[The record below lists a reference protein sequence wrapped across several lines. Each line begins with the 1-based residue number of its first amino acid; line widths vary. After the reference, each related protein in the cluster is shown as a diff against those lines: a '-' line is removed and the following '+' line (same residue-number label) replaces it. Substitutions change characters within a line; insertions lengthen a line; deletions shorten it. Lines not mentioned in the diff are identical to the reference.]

1 MLVNNEKKGSISIL
15 NRLYYN
21 PFMIITI
28 EDKQFDTKQITQL
41 YPAAVVKTG
50 YEDETTQV
58 SLEWIE
64 VEAKG
69 KVEIVG
75 YGLFIHLGEE
85 EKHTFMFDTKEEMD
99 AAVGRIAAQLQK

>member
-1 MLVNNEKKGSISIL
+1 
-15 NRLYYN
+15 
-21 PFMIITI
+21 MIITI
-28 EDKQFDTKQITQL
+28 EDKQFDTKDITQL

-50 YEDETTQV
+50 HEDETTQV

-75 YGLFIHLGEE
+75 YGLFVNLGEE
-85 EKHTFMFDTKEEMD
+85 EKHSFMFDTKEEMD
-99 AAVGRIAAQLQK
+99 AAAGRIAAQLQK

>member
-1 MLVNNEKKGSISIL
+1 
-15 NRLYYN
+15 
-21 PFMIITI
+21 MIITI
-28 EDKQFDTKQITQL
+28 EDKQFDTKYITQL

-58 SLEWIE
+58 SLEWIA

-75 YGLFIHLGEE
+75 YGLFVHLGDE

-99 AAVGRIAAQLQK
+99 AAAGRIAAQLQK

>member
-1 MLVNNEKKGSISIL
+1 
-15 NRLYYN
+15 
-21 PFMIITI
+21 MIITI
-28 EDKQFDTKQITQL
+28 EDKQFDTKKITQL

-64 VEAKG
+64 IEAKG

-75 YGLFIHLGEE
+75 YGLFVHLGEK
-85 EKHTFMFDTKEEMD
+85 EKYTFMFDTKEEMD
-99 AAVGRIAAQLQK
+99 AAAGRIAAQLQP

>member
-1 MLVNNEKKGSISIL
+1 
-15 NRLYYN
+15 
-21 PFMIITI
+21 MIITI
-28 EDKQFDTKQITQL
+28 EDKQFDTKNITQL

-58 SLEWIE
+58 SLEWIA

-75 YGLFIHLGEE
+75 YGLFVHVGEE
-85 EKHTFMFDTKEEMD
+85 EKYTFMFDTKEEMD
-99 AAVGRIAAQLQK
+99 AAAGRIASQLQK